1 MRILIALVAI
11 SALAGCGC
19 SVPPA
24 EPAPEPKDQRE
35 AGVKALQ
42 AHETLFGQ
50 EGSGGPEALEQM
62 LKQQDELEAK
72 QREAMR
78 AASGDEAAP
87 E

>member
-1 MRILIALVAI
+1 MRIVIALLSV
-11 SALAGCGC
+11 LGLTGCGC

-50 EGSGGPEALEQM
+50 EGSGAPEALEQM
-62 LKQQDELEAK
+62 LEQRDALEAQ

-78 AASGDEAAP
+78 AASGDEEAP